1 MALSYQAFLFDMDG
15 TILTSIVAAERVWAV
30 WAENHGLNV
39 EAFLPT
45 IHGVQSVETIRRLN
59 LAGVDPAAEAAAI
72 TQREIEDVAGIE
84 PIPGAAE
91 FLSSLPADRWAVVT
105 SAPFELARARLGAA
119 NLPLPPIMITADD
132 IANGKPAPDCFLLA
146 AMRLGVSASQCLV
159 FEDSQAGI
167 SSAEAAGADVV
178 VITSTHRKAIETH
191 HLALADFK
199 AIDIAVNGAGELSLL
214 IRD

>member
-45 IHGVQSVETIRRLN
+45 IHGVQSVETIRRLH

-105 SAPFELARARLGAA
+105 SAPLELARARLGAA

-146 AMRLGVSASQCLV
+146 ARKLGVSASQCLV

-178 VITSTHRKAIETH
+178 VITSTHRKAIETR

-199 AIDIAVNGAGELSLL
+199 AIDIAVNEAGELSLL